1 MIDLLRQGAS
11 SNMSD
16 QQASLLRTLLIHDYR
31 RVLLRDPELPDALPP
46 PHWPGQQARAL
57 CQELYRRLLAPSE
70 RHLDAVMRLADS
82 STPPVLPML
91 HERFQGK
98 DPLQLNL

>member
-1 MIDLLRQGAS
+1 MARLAQEQGAEVVLTS
-11 SNMSD
+11 FG
-16 QQASLLRTLLIHDYR
+16 RTMRIPDD
-31 RVLLRDPELPDALPP
+31 VLPE
-46 PHWPGQQARAL
+46 W
-57 CQELYRRLLAPSE
+57 YRLLAPSE